1 MFNNRSIIMQ
11 LARGALALAAIVGAI
26 LLANHAW
33 AVVPLVLI
41 AIFLMRGCPMCW
53 LSGLFEAFA
62 ERRARKAVNA
72 GDVPHLDH

>member
-11 LARGALALAAIVGAI
+11 LVRGALALAAIVGAI

-33 AVVPLVLI
+33 AVVLVLI